1 MVALHD
7 ERAHALLCFPHLLE
21 VADMKTAAQLAVAS
35 VLLASALLALGALAQ
50 TPPGNALPPPALN
63 SPGTQAV
70 APARST
76 AAQSPATEASPASST
91 ALPTMRD
98 ADTARDARNAPPPEV
113 RVYQQ
118 GTDNVQ
124 EYAHNGQV
132 YMVVVTSRAGIVQTY
147 MRDPEGRLVDEHG
160 QKPVRPVMYKVL
172 EWGKSRPAS
181 AQSSAPPADS
191 GH

>member
-1 MVALHD
+1 
-7 ERAHALLCFPHLLE
+7 
-21 VADMKTAAQLAVAS
+21 MKTAAQLAVAS
-35 VLLASALLALGALAQ
+35 ALLASTLLAFGALAQ
-50 TPPGNALPPPALN
+50 TPPPGKALPPPAIN
-63 SPGTQAV
+63 SPGVKAV
-70 APARST
+70 APARSAT
-76 AAQSPATEASPASST
+76 VQSPATSLPA
-91 ALPTMRD
+91 MRD

-118 GTDNVQ
+118 GSDTVQ
-124 EYAHNGQV
+124 EYARSGQV

>member
-1 MVALHD
+1 
-7 ERAHALLCFPHLLE
+7 
-21 VADMKTAAQLAVAS
+21 
-35 VLLASALLALGALAQ
+35 
-50 TPPGNALPPPALN
+50 
-63 SPGTQAV
+63 
-70 APARST
+70 
-76 AAQSPATEASPASST
+76 
-91 ALPTMRD
+91 MRD
-98 ADTARDARNAPPPEV
+98 ADTARDARNEPPPEV

-124 EYAHNGQV
+124 EYARNGQV

>member
-1 MVALHD
+1 
-7 ERAHALLCFPHLLE
+7 
-21 VADMKTAAQLAVAS
+21 MKIAARLAANG
-35 VLLASALLALGALAQ
+35 VLLASILLVSGAFAQ
-50 TPPGNALPPPALN
+50 TPPPGNALPPPN
-63 SPGTQAV
+63 INDPGTPAV
-70 APARST
+70 APARSAT
-76 AAQSPATEASPASST
+76 AQVPASATKPASST

-98 ADTARDARNAPPPEV
+98 ADTARAGRDQSPPEV

-172 EWGKSRPAS
+172 EWGKSKPAS